1 MISSGAPVAS
11 VVRRLATVRKRSSWV
26 EKNTMQTN
34 IVMTI
39 PNWESQASG
48 SRRLRGDPAGGAA
61 DRSAAPPLEAPGS
74 WAVSVMYP
82 SWAGAASCGADHD
95 SEGDELEG
103 VDPQLGRL
111 VNSVHHLDWKNDT

>member
-1 MISSGAPVAS
+1 
-11 VVRRLATVRKRSSWV
+11 
-26 EKNTMQTN
+26 MQTN

-48 SRRLRGDPAGGAA
+48 SRPLAGRPRRGGRRSLGG
-61 DRSAAPPLEAPGS
+61 PLAEAPGS
-74 WAVSVMYP
+74 WAVSVMSP
-82 SWAGAASCGADHD
+82 SLPGAASCGADHD

-103 VDPQLGRL
+103 IDPQVGRL